1 MKEKNK
7 RKKESPWKR
16 KNPILTL
23 QKQSSGIK
31 AVGKTVDGLVLLFL
45 LISPHY
51 TLSSFFFFICHK

>member
-51 TLSSFFFFICHK
+51 TLSFFFFICHK